1 MSPPPTPPVSVPDS
15 ALLSAPPCTASP
27 ADATQWFNQEVHPH
41 GSQLKAHLRNSF
53 PSIRDLDDVVQESY
67 LRVWRA
73 KAVRPI
79 QSAKAFLFKVGR
91 HIALDLVRR
100 DRISP
105 VTIAGDLASLPVL
118 EDRLDA
124 AEILTEQEKIS
135 LVGDAIVALPARTR
149 AAIILHKVKG
159 LSQADVAREL
169 GCTEKA
175 VEHQIARGVQL
186 CGQYL
191 RQRGYEFF

>member
-1 MSPPPTPPVSVPDS
+1 MSLPTTSQASAADS
-15 ALLSAPPCTASP
+15 AELPAPCL
-27 ADATQWFNQEVHPH
+27 DGHDQVQWFNREVHPH
-41 GSQLKAHLRNSF
+41 GGQLKAHLRNSF

-67 LRVWRA
+67 LRVW
-73 KAVRPI
+73 KAMAARPI

-105 VTIAGDLASLPVL
+105 VAIAGDLALLPVI
-118 EDRLDA
+118 EDRLNA
-124 AEILTEQEKIS
+124 AEVLTEQEKIS

-149 AAIILHKVKG
+149 AVIILHKIKG
-159 LSQADVAREL
+159 LSQADVARQL

-175 VEHQIARGVQL
+175 VEHQVARGVQL
-186 CGQYL
+186 CGDFL
-191 RQRGYEFF
+191 RQRGYELF